1 MNIVT
6 FLDNTVSTCIKRPVH
21 FIFNNPISSLIKGP
35 VDFLIN
41 NSVSSVVTKPVSSLF
56 EDPVSTI
63 VNNPVTNLFTK
74 RTKIPDDLSS
84 VITIKP
90 GEVNPE
96 DVDMA
101 SSDVDA
107 IWGCIEDLYRTGISP
122 GIVFTLRRHG
132 KVVLNRGIGHSH
144 GNGPD
149 DPEDAEKILI
159 TPDTPICQFSASK
172 AVTAMLIHLLVERKE
187 IDLLDPVSQYI
198 PEFGVHGKD
207 KTSIYH
213 IISHHGGIPSPPPHT
228 NPELLFEPDEI
239 VKLLCSL
246 KPKSLGGRRQA
257 YHAITG
263 GAILGEII
271 KRVTGKSIREFLN
284 ETIREPLNF
293 KYFSF
298 GVEDEDLDKVAKNYS
313 TGLPLFYP
321 VSTITEKALS
331 APFDE
336 VVRVSNDPR
345 FLKTIIPAGNLVA
358 TSDEMSQFFQ
368 LLLNGGELNGKR
380 IFDPLTIK
388 KAVMES
394 DIIKF
399 DGTMVIP
406 MRYSA
411 GMMLGASPFGMW
423 GPFSNNA
430 FGHIGFINIFCWA
443 DPDRDI
449 SVSLQVIG
457 KSLIGG
463 HLLTISRLLTY
474 IGWYCSKGGDIPDDI
489 KEAYSTY
496 IAPMRTII
504 QKSLMAW

>member
-1 MNIVT
+1 MNIVSV
-6 FLDNTVSTCIKRPVH
+6 LDNTVATCIKRPVN
-21 FIFNNPISSLIKGP
+21 FLWNNPVSSIIKRPISSLI
-35 VDFLIN
+35 D
-41 NSVSSVVTKPVSSLF
+41 
-56 EDPVSTI
+56 DPVSAI

-84 VITIKP
+84 VTTIKP
-90 GEVNPE
+90 KEVDPA
-96 DVDMA
+96 DVNMTR
-101 SSDVDA
+101 SDVDT
-107 IWGCIEDLYRTGISP
+107 IWGCVEDLYRTGISP

-144 GNGPD
+144 GNGPGD
-149 DPEDAEKILI
+149 SNDAEKILI

-172 AVTAMLIHLLVERKE
+172 AVTAMLIHLLLERKE
-187 IDLLDPVSQYI
+187 INLLDPVCQYI
-198 PEFGVHGKD
+198 PEFGKHGKEG
-207 KTSIYH
+207 TSLYH

-228 NPELLFEPDEI
+228 NPEILFQPEEMLN
-239 VKLLCSL
+239 LLCDL
-246 KPKSLGGRRQA
+246 KPKSKGGRRQA

-271 KRVTGKSIREFLN
+271 SRVTGKSIRDFLN

-293 KYFSF
+293 RYFNY
-298 GVEDEDLDKVAKNYS
+298 GVDDEDLDKVAKNYA
-313 TGLPLFYP
+313 TGLPLFFP
-321 VSTITEKALS
+321 ISTLSEKALS
-331 APFDE
+331 APFEE

-345 FLKTIIPAGNLVA
+345 FLQTIIPAGNLVA

-380 IFDPLTIK
+380 IFDPLTIRR
-388 KAVMES
+388 ALMES

-399 DGTMVIP
+399 DDTMVIP

-411 GMMLGASPFGMW
+411 GMMLGASPFGLW

-430 FGHIGFINIFCWA
+430 YGHIGFINIFCWA

-449 SVSLQVIG
+449 SVSLQTTG

-474 IGWYCSKGGDIPDDI
+474 IGWYCKASGIPDEI
-489 KEAYSTY
+489 KDVYSSY
-496 IAPMRTII
+496 IAPVRNIL
-504 QKSLMAW
+504 QKSLLEW